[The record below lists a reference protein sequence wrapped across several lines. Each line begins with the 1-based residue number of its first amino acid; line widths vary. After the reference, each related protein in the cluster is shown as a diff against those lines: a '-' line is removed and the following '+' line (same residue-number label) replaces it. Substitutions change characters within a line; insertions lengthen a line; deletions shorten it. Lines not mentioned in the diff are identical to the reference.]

1 MRRSPPAEEGHVQ
14 RRVLDQYRHVQKL
27 VLGRLY
33 MHYRLCLRRFN
44 HNVLS
49 IVSGALR
56 NSLANP
62 EEEVHHLESQVDTF
76 RDERQRER
84 ERERERVCICV
95 CACVKE
101 AEKRR

>member
-1 MRRSPPAEEGHVQ
+1 MEDVHVQ
-14 RRVLDQYRHVQKL
+14 WRVLDQYRHVQKL

-49 IVSGALR
+49 IVGGALR

-62 EEEVHHLESQVDTF
+62 EEEVHHLKSQVDTF
-76 RDERQRER
+76 RDERQR

-101 AEKRR
+101 AEKKR